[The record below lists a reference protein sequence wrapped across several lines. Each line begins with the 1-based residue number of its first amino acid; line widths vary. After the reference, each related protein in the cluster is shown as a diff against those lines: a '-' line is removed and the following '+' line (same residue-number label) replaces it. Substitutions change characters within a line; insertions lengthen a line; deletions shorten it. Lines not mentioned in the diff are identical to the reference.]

1 MVELVGWRLVGWLGW
16 LVGPVGLVGS
26 FRIGWLAWTTS
37 RADEPRGWL
46 QKTPAHGHARGSFLK
61 PASRMNLGTSA
72 RKCLCG
78 ARCAFARLL
87 RGLLQFRAASGD
99 PARVAGIWPPARR
112 PRGKFQR
119 ARKRSWSCS
128 QPLNNYHQ
136 PGGWPLLP
144 LELVAPRSG
153 HSLGAYPEGGATSSR
168 GWSGHPP
175 SWW

>member
-1 MVELVGWRLVGWLGW
+1 MSWLAGGWSVGWVGW

-87 RGLLQFRAASGD
+87 RRLLQFRAASGD

-128 QPLNNYHQ
+128 QPLNTRHSTYCAGFVGIFVEFYERPSFAR
-136 PGGWPLLP
+136 PGRH
-144 LELVAPRSG
+144 A
-153 HSLGAYPEGGATSSR
+153 
-168 GWSGHPP
+168 WSCR
-175 SWW
+175 